1 VTIFGARRGER
12 RYNRRATGDLA
23 VRLLLGSKLLSY
35 RFCSCQL
42 MIADRV
48 CFVHDLRMKRLR
60 LVSMLG
66 DPTPAV
72 GSPVTPAMW
81 NCSSSRKRNHCLLRL
96 VLALPTSA
104 ADRAEEVRATEI
116 AFAKAFADRDAKK
129 FFLYLADDAQ
139 FLGRR
144 NTMHGKQEVIVGW
157 SEFFK
162 PAVAPFRW
170 QPERVVTNAAGD
182 LGFSSGPVFDEAG
195 VQISTFT
202 STWVRQPDGSWKILF
217 DGGSAC
223 PTTKQSAQ

>member
-1 VTIFGARRGER
+1 
-12 RYNRRATGDLA
+12 
-23 VRLLLGSKLLSY
+23 
-35 RFCSCQL
+35 
-42 MIADRV
+42 
-48 CFVHDLRMKRLR
+48 
-60 LVSMLG
+60 MLG
-66 DPTPAV
+66 DPTSVAAALCAARPEREIHVTTTLRAAKRLQVLGFPA
-72 GSPVTPAMW
+72 TPAML
-81 NCSSSRKRNHCLLRL
+81 NGSRIMRRHLCLLLL
-96 VLALPTSA
+96 VIFALPASA

-144 NTMHGKQEVIVGW
+144 NTMHGKQEVIAGW

-170 QPERVVTNAAGD
+170 QPERVVTNATGD

-195 VQISTFT
+195 VQIGTFT
-202 STWVRQPDGSWKILF
+202 STWVRQPDGSWQILF
-217 DGGSAC
+217 DGGAAC

>member
-1 VTIFGARRGER
+1 
-12 RYNRRATGDLA
+12 
-23 VRLLLGSKLLSY
+23 
-35 RFCSCQL
+35 

-48 CFVHDLRMKRLR
+48 CLLQHLRMKRLP

-66 DPTPAV
+66 DPTSVAAALWAARPEREIHVTTTLRTAKRLQV
-72 GSPVTPAMW
+72 LGSPVTRAML
-81 NCSSSRKRNHCLLRL
+81 NGSRSMRRNLGLLFL
-96 VLALPTSA
+96 VLALPASA
-104 ADRAEEVRATEI
+104 ADRAEELRATEI

-144 NTMHGKQEVIVGW
+144 NTMRGKQEVITNW

-195 VQISTFT
+195 AQIGTFT

-223 PTTKQSAQ
+223 PTTK

>member
-1 VTIFGARRGER
+1 
-12 RYNRRATGDLA
+12 
-23 VRLLLGSKLLSY
+23 
-35 RFCSCQL
+35 

-48 CFVHDLRMKRLR
+48 CFVHDFLMKRLR

-66 DPTPAV
+66 GPTSVAAALWAARPEREIHVTTTLRAAKRLQV
-72 GSPVTPAMW
+72 LGSAVTPAML
-81 NCSSSRKRNHCLLRL
+81 NGSRSMRRNLCLLLL
-96 VLALPTSA
+96 VLALPASA

-144 NTMHGKQEVIVGW
+144 NTMHGKQEVIAGW

-195 VQISTFT
+195 VQIGTFT

>member
-1 VTIFGARRGER
+1 
-12 RYNRRATGDLA
+12 
-23 VRLLLGSKLLSY
+23 
-35 RFCSCQL
+35 

-48 CFVHDLRMKRLR
+48 CFVHIAHEASSFGIH
-60 LVSMLG
+60 VQSHS
-66 DPTPAV
+66 AV
-72 GSPVTPAMW
+72 GSPHA
-81 NCSSSRKRNHCLLRL
+81 RNVEWLEKHEHAICLLLL
-96 VLALPTSA
+96 VLALPASA
-104 ADRAEEVRATEI
+104 GIELKKCAHRDRIRQSVRRPRRE
-116 AFAKAFADRDAKK
+116 KV
-129 FFLYLADDAQ
+129 FLVLADDAQ

-144 NTMHGKQEVIVGW
+144 NTMRGKQEVIAGW

-195 VQISTFT
+195 VQIGTFT

-223 PTTKQSAQ
+223 PATKQSTQ

>member
-1 VTIFGARRGER
+1 MLRSRFAYEASSFGVHVRRSHSGCRLPRHARNVEWFDKHETQSWFAPSRFGF
-12 RYNRRATGDLA
+12 TG
-23 VRLLLGSKLLSY
+23 
-35 RFCSCQL
+35 FCC
-42 MIADRV
+42 
-48 CFVHDLRMKRLR
+48 
-60 LVSMLG
+60 G
-66 DPTPAV
+66 
-72 GSPVTPAMW
+72 
-81 NCSSSRKRNHCLLRL
+81 SSRR
-96 VLALPTSA
+96 SA
-104 ADRAEEVRATEI
+104 RHRDRIRQSVRRPRRE
-116 AFAKAFADRDAKK
+116 KV
-129 FFLYLADDAQ
+129 FLYLADDAQ

-144 NTMHGKQEVIVGW
+144 NTMHGKQEVIAGW

-195 VQISTFT
+195 VQIATFT

>member
-1 VTIFGARRGER
+1 
-12 RYNRRATGDLA
+12 
-23 VRLLLGSKLLSY
+23 
-35 RFCSCQL
+35 

-48 CFVHDLRMKRLR
+48 YFIHDLRMKCLR
-60 LVSMLG
+60 LLSMLSG
-66 DPTPAV
+66 PAPAV
-72 GSPVTPAMW
+72 GSPFTAAML
-81 NCSSSRKRNHCLLRL
+81 NGSRSLKRNLGLLLL
-96 VLALPTSA
+96 VLALPASA
-104 ADRAEEVRATEI
+104 ADRTEEVRATEI

-129 FFLYLADDAQ
+129 FLLYLADDAQ

-144 NTMHGKQEVIVGW
+144 NTMHGKQEVIAGW

-162 PAVAPFRW
+162 PSVAPFRW

-195 VQISTFT
+195 VQIGTFT
-202 STWVRQPDGSWKILF
+202 STWARQPDGSWKILF

>member
-1 VTIFGARRGER
+1 MT
-12 RYNRRATGDLA
+12 
-23 VRLLLGSKLLSY
+23 
-35 RFCSCQL
+35 RF
-42 MIADRV
+42 
-48 CFVHDLRMKRLR
+48 R
-60 LVSMLG
+60 LVTMLAG
-66 DPTPAV
+66 PTSAV
-72 GSPVTPAMW
+72 GSPVTPAML
-81 NCSSSRKRNHCLLRL
+81 NSARSIRRNLGLLFL
-96 VLALPTSA
+96 VLALPASA

-129 FFLYLADDAQ
+129 FFLHLADDAQ
-139 FLGRR
+139 FLGRQ
-144 NTMHGKQEVIVGW
+144 NTMRGKQEVIAGW

-162 PAVAPFRW
+162 PTVAPFRW

-195 VQISTFT
+195 AQIGTFT